1 MRRPAVARYENPC
14 NPEFRGRRTKG
25 GLTPLG
31 VCCQAWWAP
40 MLAEAPQSALDRD
53 TRLLSELLEETI
65 AGQGGEGLRH
75 AVVRL
80 REAGARVRAGEP
92 GADAEAAALVA
103 EILAGDSLDVIRA
116 CSMELHLANLGET
129 RERVRR
135 MRGYQRA
142 EGPPQR
148 ESLAEA
154 ADRLAARS
162 SKAAA
167 RALDDLRLD
176 LTLTAHPTEATRWSV
191 MEHAGD
197 VSTQLAQLDDERLG
211 AAARTRVIDRIRES
225 LALWWQTA
233 DVRRERP
240 QVDDEVRRNLHFFD
254 NVLFDAVPELVRE
267 LERCFGRQPLDFAP
281 VRFSSWAGG
290 DMDGHPGVTAA
301 TFTATVDLHRRLA
314 TRLLRERIERLASRA
329 SQSADEMGAGRA
341 ALEASL
347 RRDASLMPE
356 VTRRLGERRRRE
368 PVRAKLNYVSER
380 LAVTGEQPDD
390 ELAYREASQLRR
402 DLELVRD
409 ASGGEPIAD
418 GAIKDILRQ
427 VSAFGL
433 HVARLDVR
441 LAADAIGESVRRD
454 EPHLDHADEAERRH
468 ILAARIAAT
477 EPDRFGPTCQ
487 PTEALHAL
495 SAAARRYGPAASDT
509 LVISMV
515 HEVSD
520 VLGALWLARRAGLG
534 GPDEPPLHVTPLFE
548 TLGGARAGAGDDGR
562 ALRRSG
568 LPRAPGP
575 PRRPPGDHARL
586 LGLGQGRRLPHQP
599 VGDLP
604 RAGAARRPG
613 ARARRRGHASSTAA
627 AARRRAAARPPTRRS
642 SPSRRARS
650 RAACGSPSRARS
662 SRPSTPIP
670 SWPAARSSS
679 SCPPCCS
686 AAPRRPAGAGRRSA
700 PRSTAPRR
708 ARARPTA
715 SWSGSEDFVRFFRQ
729 VSPVDELAELT
740 IGSRP
745 ASRRAGGRLEDLRAI
760 PWVFAWTQNRILL
773 PSWFGAGRRARGGR
787 PRAASARCGARGRSS
802 GWRARR
808 SRWRCSRSTS
818 TSAAATSRWSTTI
831 WPSATGRCWR
841 PSTRAWSPACSRS
854 ATASRCSTARP
865 RCASGCRTATT
876 GSTRSRTSRSRCWR
890 ARGPVTRRSA
900 GR

>member
-1 MRRPAVARYENPC
+1 MIAD
-14 NPEFRGRRTKG
+14 
-25 GLTPLG
+25 
-31 VCCQAWWAP
+31 AP
-40 MLAEAPQSALDRD
+40 HSALDRD

-65 AGQGGEGLRH
+65 AGQGGEGLRS

-80 REAGARVRAGEP
+80 REAGARVRAGEA
-92 GADAEAAALVA
+92 GAEEEAGGLVE

-116 CSMELHLANLGET
+116 CSMELHLANLAET

-154 ADRLAARS
+154 AERLAARA

-197 VSTQLAQLDDERLG
+197 VSAQLAQLDDDRLG
-211 AAARTRVIDRIRES
+211 AAARARVIDRIRES

-254 NVLFDAVPELVRE
+254 HVLFDAVPELVRE

-301 TFTATVDLHRRLA
+301 TFTATVDLHRRVA
-314 TRLLRERIERLASRA
+314 MRLLRERVERLASRS

-356 VTRRLGERRRRE
+356 VTRRLGERRRHE
-368 PVRAKLNYVSER
+368 PVRAKLNYISER
-380 LAVTGEQPDD
+380 LLVSGEQPDD
-390 ELAYREASQLRR
+390 ELAYRDADQLRR

-409 ASGGEPIAD
+409 ASGGEPVAD
-418 GAIKDILRQ
+418 GAVKDLLRQ

-433 HVARLDVR
+433 HLARLDVR
-441 LAADAIGESVRRD
+441 LAADAIGDSVRRD
-454 EPHLDHADEAERRH
+454 EPHLDHADEPERRR
-468 ILAARIAAT
+468 ILAARIAAA
-477 EPDRFGPTCQ
+477 EPDRFGPTCP

-534 GPDEPPLHVTPLFE
+534 GPGEPPLHVTPLFE
-548 TLGGARAGAGDDGR
+548 TLAALEQAPETMAALYADPAYREH
-562 ALRRSG
+562 LRRHGDRQEIMLGYSDSAKDAG
-568 LPRAPGP
+568 FLTSQWAIYRAQERLVAQGP
-575 PRRPPGDHARL
+575 EHGIEVTFFH
-586 LGLGQGRRLPHQP
+586 GR
-599 VGDLP
+599 G
-604 RAGAARRPG
+604 
-613 ARARRRGHASSTAA
+613 
-627 AARRRAAARPPTRRS
+627 
-642 SPSRRARS
+642 
-650 RAACGSPSRARS
+650 GSPSRGGAPAHQAILAQPPGTLEGGVRITEQGEVVSAKYADPELAGRS
-662 SRPSTPIP
+662 LEQQLSALLLGR
-670 SWPAARSSS
+670 
-679 SCPPCCS
+679 
-686 AAPRRPAGAGRRSA
+686 AAPAGQVPDTFRAEIDRAAERSCVA
-700 PRSTAPRR
+700 YRELV
-708 ARARPTA
+708 
-715 SWSGSEDFVRFFRQ
+715 GSEAFVRFFRQ

-745 ASRRAGGRLEDLRAI
+745 ASRRTGGRLEDLRAI

-773 PSWFGAGRRARGGR
+773 PSWFGAGSALEEGELELQREMWRSWPFFRMACSTLEMALFKVDLEVGRRYLALVEDELAERYWPLLEAEHARVV
-787 PRAASARCGARGRSS
+787 ARLLAIRDGESLLDGAPALRERLSHRNHWVDPLS
-802 GWRARR
+802 HLQVALLAR
-808 SRWRCSRSTS
+808 SRAGDKTVGGALMA
-818 TSAAATSRWSTTI
+818 TITGIAAGLRN
-831 WPSATGRCWR
+831 TG
-841 PSTRAWSPACSRS
+841 
-854 ATASRCSTARP
+854 
-865 RCASGCRTATT
+865 
-876 GSTRSRTSRSRCWR
+876 
-890 ARGPVTRRSA
+890 
-900 GR
+900 